1 MSEVKLNDEVYQTQ
15 TDYDL
20 SNFHRTYKTNLHF
33 NRNVRPTLKS
43 LGARLKKCKNAKK
56 VKGWVSK
63 R

>member
-1 MSEVKLNDEVYQTQ
+1 MRFIKPKLIKPYLIFIELIKPICLLT
-15 TDYDL
+15 
-20 SNFHRTYKTNLHF
+20 K
-33 NRNVRPTLKS
+33 NVRTTLKS